1 MAIKEKAKDEET
13 KLKELEEWSIGV
25 NLVNTS
31 ATPKVVKYDSS
42 KAKRDDSK
50 RSTYEN
56 EELTGSD
63 L

>member
-13 KLKELEEWSIGV
+13 KLKELEDWSIGV

-31 ATPKVVKYDSS
+31 AAPGVVKYDSS
-42 KAKRDDSK
+42 KAKKDNSK

-56 EELTGSD
+56 EEISGSD